1 MLTFKPECYKM
12 DIDYKRGGSAMYKLA
27 ICDDSQDMTNLV
39 HELTQK
45 WAIARDLTT
54 EINVFDSAEAFLF
67 SYSETRDYDIL
78 LLDIEMG
85 GMDGVSL
92 AKKLREE
99 NRYVQIVFITGYSD
113 YIADG
118 YDVDALNYLMKPLN
132 EKKFFEVL
140 DKAIVRIARSE
151 RMLTLELTD
160 EIVKIPLVDIKYLEV
175 IKNYVAVH
183 AGEDYTVKKTL
194 GELESL
200 LDENFYRTGRSYIVN
215 LRYVRKVTKTEI
227 YLKGDIVIPLPRGQY
242 EPLNRAIIHRVGK
255 E

>member
-1 MLTFKPECYKM
+1 M
-12 DIDYKRGGSAMYKLA
+12 DIDYLKGGSVMYKLA
-27 ICDDSQDMTNLV
+27 ICDDSHDMTTLV
-39 HELTQK
+39 HELALK
-45 WAIARDLTT
+45 WATARDITA

-67 SYSETRDYDIL
+67 SYSETKDYDIL

-92 AKKLREE
+92 AKRLRVD

-118 YDVDALNYLMKPLN
+118 YDVDALNYLMKPLKE
-132 EKKFFEVL
+132 EKLFEVL
-140 DKAIVRIARSE
+140 DKAVVKIARSE
-151 RMLTLELTD
+151 RMLTLELAD
-160 EIVKIPLVDIKYLEV
+160 ETVKVPLIEIKYLEV
-175 IKNYVAVH
+175 IKNYVTVH
-183 AGEDYTVKKTL
+183 ADEDYTVKKTL
-194 GELESL
+194 GEFESL

-227 YLKGDIVIPLPRGQY
+227 YLKDNIVIPLPRGQY
-242 EPLNRAIIHRVGK
+242 EPFNRALIHRVGK